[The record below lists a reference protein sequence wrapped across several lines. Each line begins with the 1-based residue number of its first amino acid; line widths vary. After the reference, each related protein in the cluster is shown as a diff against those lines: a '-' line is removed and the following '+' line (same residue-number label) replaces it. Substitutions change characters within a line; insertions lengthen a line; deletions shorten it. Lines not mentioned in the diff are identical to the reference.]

1 MPDRGDGVFSE
12 PTDFLSEINCPECG
26 TPFKAAP
33 VWEFVLRQGRST
45 CGNCWQIFALKP
57 GAKLDGV
64 TARSEDLERIVDDF
78 ETANAGDDVIRLEP
92 GSEHTLM
99 AEFQVATG

>member
-12 PTDFLSEINCPECG
+12 PTDFLSDINCPECG

-64 TARSEDLERIVDDF
+64 TARAWRGRGVAVINRLDV
-78 ETANAGDDVIRLEP
+78 NARPQGHADHPCPGKLPVFVIPALP
-92 GSEHTLM
+92 
-99 AEFQVATG
+99 